1 MQTPVQ
7 AFTTTYNAR
16 VNVLKSKVHISKAFN
31 RSSFPI
37 PPNPQDVAAIEFIAI
52 WDTGATNSVITQKVI
67 DGCGLKPIG
76 MVNVHHAN
84 GESLTTVYF
93 VSIFLPNKVIIP
105 QLRVSRGIIAG
116 DAEVLIGMDIIG
128 QGDFAV
134 TNKDGKTAFSFRTPS
149 IECIDFVK
157 QAQPGAAQQIPK
169 PPPKVGRNDPCPCGS
184 GKKYK
189 KCCGK

>member
-1 MQTPVQ
+1 MQTRAQ
-7 AFTTTYNAR
+7 AFTVTYNAR
-16 VNVLKSKVHISKAFN
+16 VNVLKSKVHIAKAFN
-31 RSSFPI
+31 RSSFPN
-37 PPNPQDVAAIEFIAI
+37 PPNPKDVAAI
-52 WDTGATNSVITQKVI
+52 WDTGATKSVITQKVI
-67 DGCGLKPIG
+67 DECGLKPIG
-76 MVNVHHAN
+76 MAKVYHAG

-93 VSIFLPNKVIIP
+93 ASIFLPSKVVVP
-105 QLRVSRGIIAG
+105 QLEMNKGVIAG
-116 DAEVLIGMDIIG
+116 DAEVLIGMDIIS

-134 TNKDGKTAFSFRTPS
+134 TNKDGKTTFSFRTPS

-157 QAQPGAAQQIPK
+157 QAQSVAAPQISK

>member
-1 MQTPVQ
+1 MQTRVQ
-7 AFTTTYNAR
+7 AFTVAYNGK

-31 RSSFPI
+31 RSSFPK
-37 PPNPQDVAAIEFIAI
+37 PPDPKDVAAIEFTAI

-67 DGCGLKPIG
+67 DECGLKPIG
-76 MVNVHHAN
+76 MAKVYHAN

-93 VSIFLPNKVIIP
+93 ASIFLPNKVVIP
-105 QLRVSRGIIAG
+105 QLRVNKGVIAG
-116 DAEVLIGMDIIG
+116 DAEMLIGMDIIS

-134 TNKDGKTAFSFRTPS
+134 TNKDGKTTFSFRTPS

-157 QAQPGAAQQIPK
+157 QAQSVAAPQTSK
-169 PPPKVGRNDPCPCGS
+169 PSPKVGRNDPCPCGS